1 MMDLKEQL
9 KQYNRIKKL
18 YPDRIGIIVTK
29 VKGSKAPNLD
39 KNKFVTPPDIT
50 MAQFAQIVR
59 KRLKMN
65 KEQALFIF
73 INKSIPC
80 MSHTISQIYS
90 EHKTE
95 GGLLLVEYTLEN
107 TFG

>member
-1 MMDLKEQL
+1 MKLSEQHR
-9 KQYNRIKKL
+9 QYKRIQKL
-18 YPDRIGIIVTK
+18 YPDRIGIIVNK

-50 MAQFAQIVR
+50 MAHFVQVIR

-65 KEQALFIF
+65 QEEALFVF
-73 INKSIPC
+73 VNKSIPC
-80 MSHTISQIYS
+80 MSHTISQIHS
-90 EHKTE
+90 EFKSE
-95 GGLLLVEYTLEN
+95 SGLLLMEYTLEN